1 MYTDHTNNETGWT
14 MNLQQAKQAIEEIAQ
29 QLERSLDREILDEMG
44 AGSFRELA
52 LDAFKEESPKAY
64 EKFSG
69 EL

>member
-1 MYTDHTNNETGWT
+1 
-14 MNLQQAKQAIEEIAQ
+14 MNLKQAKQAIEEITQ
-29 QLERSLDREILDEMG
+29 QLEKSLDREILDTMG

-52 LDAFKEESPKAY
+52 LEAFREEFPKAY